1 MIPVLKIPV
10 QKDYSKSGG
19 NVQNT
24 VIANRSGDYG
34 NSGQRSHKKLEHQ
47 FPGLFLSNILLVKKK
62 EGVGAGK
69 GGGRNLPC
77 INLKALNNFIPYKHF
92 KMEGLHCLKYLLEKN
107 DLLCKIYLKDAYL
120 SVPPCLSSRK
130 LVTFACLGNLYEFL
144 HFCFGLGSAPRIF
157 LKLLKVFFSML
168 NIYSH

>member
-69 GGGRNLPC
+69 GGEESSLYKLKSLQQFYSIQAFQNGRF
-77 INLKALNNFIPYKHF
+77 A
-92 KMEGLHCLKYLLEKN
+92 LLE
-107 DLLCKIYLKDAYL
+107 I
-120 SVPPCLSSRK
+120 PSREK
-130 LVTFACLGNLYEFL
+130 
-144 HFCFGLGSAPRIF
+144 
-157 LKLLKVFFSML
+157 
-168 NIYSH
+168 